1 MSTELKSLPLQELH
15 PNLAQ
20 AVGMVSGLAATFGP
34 RAEVV
39 VHDLSRVPNSIV
51 AIAGALTG
59 RDTGGPTTNFLLGKI
74 RAEDFEDSLNYMST
88 TGEGRTLR
96 SSTMF
101 IRDGETVLGCLCVN
115 IDVTEWKH
123 VSAFAEWN
131 LSGTH
136 ARAADLPPLGM
147 SEGESGE
154 SYPVDVDS
162 LRRELLSRAIDEIGI
177 APEVMHR
184 THKIA
189 IVERLEN
196 EGFFMLRESV
206 PQLATALSV
215 TRHSIYNYLNEVR
228 AAAGA
233 STSSSSSS
241 PPSPKDPK

>member
-1 MSTELKSLPLQELH
+1 MSTDVKAVPLQELH

-20 AVGMVSGLAATFGP
+20 AAGMVAGLAATFGP
-34 RAEVV
+34 RSEVV

-51 AIAGALTG
+51 AIAGGLTG
-59 RDTGGPTTNFLLGKI
+59 RKAGGPTTNFLLGKI
-74 RAEDFEDSLNYMST
+74 RAQDFNDSLNYMST
-88 TGEGRTLR
+88 TPEGRTLR
-96 SSTMF
+96 SSTLF
-101 IRDGETVLGCLCVN
+101 IRDAEEVLGCLCVN
-115 IDVTEWKH
+115 VDVTEWKH

-136 ARAADLPPLGM
+136 ARAADLPSLGM
-147 SEGESGE
+147 SEGESRE

-162 LRRELLSRAIDEIGI
+162 LRRELLSRAIEDIGI
-177 APEVMHR
+177 APDVMHR

-215 TRHSIYNYLNEVR
+215 TRHSIYNYLSEVR
-228 AAAGA
+228 GNADAAAP
-233 STSSSSSS
+233 S
-241 PPSPKDPK
+241 SPKDPK